1 MSFIYSLFQAFLF
14 ITITIVSTF
23 IVYVVFYDVYQCNI
37 KPYLV
42 YKKEMTENKKKL
54 KQTLMDQYLK
64 GYKSD

>member
-1 MSFIYSLFQAFLF
+1 MSFIYSVLQVLLL

-23 IVYVVFYDVYQCNI
+23 IMYFVFYDIYKYTI
-37 KPYLV
+37 KPCFV

-54 KQTLMDQYLK
+54 KQTLMEKYLK